1 MMRASPFADI
11 LSHCHP
17 TVTRAAS
24 ATVGVEQLRTTSFPI
39 APDAPGKPV
48 SSATHVHVRPVESVT
63 VRPAITPPANPHE
76 RTCYRELES

>member
-24 ATVGVEQLRTTSFPI
+24 ATVGVEQLRTISFPI
-39 APDAPGKPV
+39 GPDSLGESV
-48 SSATHVHVRPVESVT
+48 SSGTHVHVRPVESVT
-63 VRPAITPPANPHE
+63 VRSATTPPVTRMNEPVTAS
-76 RTCYRELES
+76 T